1 MTVILPSSGRSIVT
15 AAVTRANI
23 SDEFLE
29 RDQMWA
35 HRLQIGVMDT
45 SRDDK
50 THAYLGHFTELRF

>member
-1 MTVILPSSGRSIVT
+1 
-15 AAVTRANI
+15 
-23 SDEFLE
+23 
-29 RDQMWA
+29 MWA